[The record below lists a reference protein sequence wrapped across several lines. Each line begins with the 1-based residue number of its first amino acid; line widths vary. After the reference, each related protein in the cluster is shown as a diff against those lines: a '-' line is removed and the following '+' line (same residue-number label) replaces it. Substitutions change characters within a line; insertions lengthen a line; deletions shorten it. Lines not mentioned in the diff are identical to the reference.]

1 MPRTPKSSSKAARE
15 LSKLGAS
22 KGGKA
27 RAKSLSAEER
37 SAIARSAVEK
47 RWEKEGKKA
56 LPRASHTGPLRIA
69 DIEFEAAV
77 VRDGERIVR
86 VVSETKFMEA
96 MGMYRSGALSTRRQR
111 DKTGAQTPLFLAH
124 KNLKPFI
131 DKHLGGVHYE
141 PFKYIT
147 TSSGKVAHGILDEV
161 IPKVCEV
168 WIDADRAGVLG
179 ERQKLIAAKADILL
193 RGFAHVGIRALI
205 DEATGFQYERP
216 RRDLEEYLKKF
227 LAESL
232 VRWAR
237 SFPNDYFKHLCRL
250 KGVDLRP
257 DMRLPQ
263 YFGHLTNDLVYR
275 RIAPGLLKA
284 LKERRSDR
292 GKTSQKLHWWTSEEL
307 GHPELLLHLGTVV
320 GLMKIHTDYD
330 AFRSQLD
337 TIAEIYPDTPGLFHD
352 PKDWEER

>member
-1 MPRTPKSSSKAARE
+1 MAKKTHDPLKEQAAKGGRARA
-15 LSKLGAS
+15 SKLTP
-22 KGGKA
+22 
-27 RAKSLSAEER
+27 EQR
-37 SAIARSAVEK
+37 SAIARHAVEK

-56 LPRASHTGPLRIA
+56 LPRASHVGPLRIA

-77 VRDGERIVR
+77 VRDGDRIVR

-124 KNLKPFI
+124 KNLKPFV
-131 DKHLGGVHYE
+131 DKHLGGVHFE
-141 PFKYIT
+141 PFKYI
-147 TSSGKVAHGILDEV
+147 SLSGSVAHGILDEV

-179 ERQKLIAAKADILL
+179 ERQEKIAAKADILL
-193 RGFAHVGIRALI
+193 RGFAHIGIRALI
-205 DEATGFQYERP
+205 DEATGYQYDRP

-250 KGVDLRP
+250 KGVDLRA

-263 YFGHLTNDLVYR
+263 YFGHLTNDLIYR
-275 RIAPGLLKA
+275 RIAPGLLRA

-292 GKTSQKLHWWTSEEL
+292 GKLSHKLHWWTSEEV

-320 GLMKIHTDYD
+320 GLMKINTDYD
-330 AFRSQLD
+330 TFRRQLD
-337 TIAEIYPDTPGLFHD
+337 TIADIYPDTPGLFDD
-352 PKDWEER
+352 PKDWEKR